1 MPMLKNWGQMVVSSC
16 GLWVVI
22 NGMNAVW
29 HSPGC
34 GLRNSL
40 DTSKTRLAENQRPLF
55 CVCLVFLFIVNAA
68 YGAPDVP
75 LNFDGW
81 ITEALAKLETNGITG
96 GFHRQTAPL
105 SRAEIVEI
113 IAQAESRIQAGEIVV
128 SAIDRKLLEKLK
140 REFRSEIAGDHG
152 LTINA
157 LPQLRSTEKKIA
169 PAIESA
175 FQYTIG
181 KVDRRAAPRVVLYS
195 EFEGQNFESR
205 PLDAK
210 TAEQRFE
217 PWHRARGYIID
228 FKRSY
233 LQINSAHLDL
243 LVGRDWLFWG
253 ASPFKTVGISD
264 NSPPFDQIRLTGR
277 LGKKFKATA
286 FTTQLNSTW
295 YDDGKKRYL
304 AKRYM
309 SGHRLDY
316 QLNDRVEIGVAE
328 WVLYGGDAQTVEW
341 EYANPV
347 TFYYALQYHAKADDN
362 LMFAFDAAIRPIDGV
377 RLYGE
382 WLIDDIQYVRTS
394 NDPHAV
400 AWLLGATWYPRQL
413 ERHLGIH
420 SEYAR
425 VNRWAYTHLVPDN
438 QFTHFGYAI
447 GHPISTDSDTF
458 RFSASYQFTV
468 STRVEILTVLTR
480 HGEGTIAERFYGE
493 DYEAL
498 SFPTGVVARTTE
510 IGGTFS
516 YRPLNGWNVSLSYGW
531 QYAQNSEHRKGQTD
545 QTHRLMF
552 HAGYMF

>member
-1 MPMLKNWGQMVVSSC
+1 MVVRSC
-16 GLWVVI
+16 RVSGVGCRSKIPFVA
-22 NGMNAVW
+22 NG
-29 HSPGC
+29 H
-34 GLRNSL
+34 
-40 DTSKTRLAENQRPLF
+40 PLF
-55 CVCLVFLFIVNAA
+55 YLCLAFSLIVNAA

-81 ITEALAKLETNGITG
+81 GTEALAKLETDGITG

-113 IAQAESRIQAGEIVV
+113 IAQAEARIQRGAVV
-128 SAIDRKLLEKLK
+128 ASAIDRQLLEKLK
-140 REFRSEIAGDHG
+140 REFREEIAGTQG
-152 LTINA
+152 LAINA
-157 LPQLRSTEKKIA
+157 LPQLRATTEKIA

-181 KVDRRAAPRVVLYS
+181 KVDRRAAPRLTLYS
-195 EFEGQNFESR
+195 EFEGQNFERR
-205 PLDAK
+205 PLDGK

-233 LQINSAHLDL
+233 GQINSRHLDL
-243 LVGRDWLFWG
+243 LVGRDWLVWG
-253 ASPFKTVGISD
+253 ASRFKTVGISD

-277 LGKKFKATA
+277 LGKRLKATA

-341 EYANPV
+341 KYANPV
-347 TFYYALQYHAKADDN
+347 TFYYALQYNAKADDN
-362 LMFAFDAAIRPIDGV
+362 MMFAFDAAIRPIDGV

-382 WLIDDIQYVRTS
+382 WLIDDIQYVPTS
-394 NDPHAV
+394 NDPNAV
-400 AWLLGATWYPRQL
+400 AWLLGGTWYPRGL

-420 SEYAR
+420 GEYAR

-438 QFTHFGYAI
+438 QFTHFGYVI
-447 GHPISTDSDTF
+447 GHPIGTDSDTF

-468 STRVEILTVLTR
+468 SAKAEMRTVLTR
-480 HGEGTIAERFYGE
+480 HGEGTVADRFYGE
-493 DYEAL
+493 AYETL
-498 SFPTGVVARTTE
+498 PFPTGIVAQTTE

-516 YRPLNGWNVSLSYGW
+516 YRPQNGWNASLSYGW
-531 QYAQNSEHRKGQTD
+531 RHTQNSEHRLGKTD
-545 QTHRLMF
+545 QSHQLAF
-552 HAGYMF
+552 HIGYLL

>member
-1 MPMLKNWGQMVVSSC
+1 MVASS
-16 GLWVVI
+16 WWWSVV
-22 NGMNAVW
+22 
-29 HSPGC
+29 GC
-34 GLRNSL
+34 R
-40 DTSKTRLAENQRPLF
+40 SKIPIVAKERPLF
-55 CVCLVFLFIVNAA
+55 YLCLAFLLIVNAA

-81 ITEALAKLETNGITG
+81 MTEALAKLETDGITG

-113 IAQAESRIQAGEIVV
+113 IAQAESRIQRGAVV
-128 SAIDRKLLEKLK
+128 ASAIDRQLLEKLK
-140 REFRSEIAGDHG
+140 RESRQERAGARG
-152 LTINA
+152 LAIKA
-157 LPQLRSTEKKIA
+157 FPELRATAEKIA

-181 KVDRRAAPRVVLYS
+181 KVDRRAAPRLTFYS

-205 PLDAK
+205 PLDGK

-233 LQINSAHLDL
+233 LQINSRHLDL

-253 ASPFKTVGISD
+253 ASRFKTVGISD

-277 LGKKFKATA
+277 LGKRLKATA

-347 TFYYALQYHAKADDN
+347 TFYYALQYNAKADDN
-362 LMFAFDAAIRPIDGV
+362 MMFAFDVAIRPIDGV

-382 WLIDDIQYVRTS
+382 WLIDDIQYVPTS
-394 NDPHAV
+394 NDPNAV
-400 AWLLGATWYPRQL
+400 AWLLGGTWYPRGLKRQ
-413 ERHLGIH
+413 LGIH
-420 SEYAR
+420 GEYAR

-438 QFTHFGYAI
+438 QFTHFGYVI
-447 GHPISTDSDTF
+447 GHPIGTDSDTF

-468 STRVEILTVLTR
+468 SAKAEIRTVLTR
-480 HGEGTIAERFYGE
+480 HGEGTVADRFYGE
-493 DYEAL
+493 AYETL
-498 SFPTGVVARTTE
+498 PFPTGIVAQTTE

-516 YRPLNGWNVSLSYGW
+516 YRPLNGWKVSLSYGW
-531 QYAQNSEHRKGQTD
+531 QHTQNSEHRKGQTD
-545 QTHRLMF
+545 QGHRLAF
-552 HAGYMF
+552 HIGYLL

>member
-1 MPMLKNWGQMVVSSC
+1 MTHNPQ
-16 GLWVVI
+16 
-22 NGMNAVW
+22 
-29 HSPGC
+29 
-34 GLRNSL
+34 
-40 DTSKTRLAENQRPLF
+40 RLFYVLLAS
-55 CVCLVFLFIVNAA
+55 VFILNAA
-68 YGAPDVP
+68 YGAPNVP

-105 SRAEIVEI
+105 SRTEIAQI
-113 IAQAESRIQAGEIVV
+113 IEQAESRIQAGKVVV

-140 REFRSEIAGDHG
+140 REFRSEIAGEHG
-152 LTINA
+152 LAITA
-157 LPQLRSTEKKIA
+157 LPQLRATEEKIA

-175 FQYTIG
+175 FQYTLG
-181 KVDRRAAPRVVLYS
+181 NLEKGTVPRVTLYS

-205 PLDAK
+205 PLDGK

-233 LQINSAHLDL
+233 LQVNSAHLNL

-253 ASPFKTVGISD
+253 ASPHKTVGISD
-264 NSPPFDQIRLTGR
+264 HSPPFDQVRLTAK
-277 LGKKFKATA
+277 LGKKLKATA
-286 FTTQLNSTW
+286 FTTQLDSTW

-316 QLNDRVEIGVAE
+316 QFNDRVEIGVAE
-328 WVLYGGDAQTVEW
+328 WVLYGGDAQTLEW
-341 EYANPV
+341 EYANPI

-362 LMFAFDAAIRPIDGV
+362 VMFAFDAAIRPIDGV

-382 WLIDDIQYVRTS
+382 WVIDDIQYVPTS

-400 AWLLGATWYPRQL
+400 AWLLGGTWYPRWL
-413 ERHLGIH
+413 ERQLGIH

-447 GHPISTDSDTF
+447 GHPISTDSDTV
-458 RFSASYQFTV
+458 RLSASYQFTV
-468 STRVEILTVLTR
+468 STAAEIRTVLTR
-480 HGEGTIAERFYGE
+480 HGEGTIADRFYGE

-498 SFPTGVVARTTE
+498 PFPTGVVARTTE
-510 IGGTFS
+510 IGAAFS
-516 YRPLNGWNVSLSYGW
+516 YRPLDAWNASLSYAW
-531 QYAQNSEHRKGQTD
+531 EQTQNSEHRLGKTSQI
-545 QTHRLMF
+545 HRFMF
-552 HAGYMF
+552 HAGYVF